1 LSFAVA
7 PSPLRLSHP
16 GEGFRYALCIHSNL
30 QYSGRV
36 TDASLAARL
45 ARAPVAADSRLAKTR
60 LAELERNAKEE
71 PDAASLSPIIA
82 NGRFRDLVA
91 GLADHSPFL
100 WQLASRHPAR
110 LAHLAAC
117 PPEQSHR
124 ELVEAQRAH
133 YRGFAA
139 GEITRDDVVREF
151 RRARSAHA
159 LLIALA
165 DLGGVWTIDEV
176 TQALSEFADASV
188 SGGVGVVLAEA
199 AANGRIALTDPDDP
213 GRGSGFVILALG
225 KHGAG
230 ELNYSSDIDLVVF
243 FDPAAHLAENVEAPT
258 FYTRLAQQLARL
270 LQERTPDGYVH
281 RVDYR
286 LRPDPG
292 STPTAVALPSA
303 YTYYETVGQNW
314 ERAALI
320 KARPVAGDLALGER
334 FLEDLRPFIWRKY
347 FDFASIADVH
357 AMKRQIHAVRGHD
370 RIAVAGHDI
379 KLGRGGIREIEFFV
393 QTQQLVFGGRRPA
406 LRGRRTLDMLV
417 ALRDEGW
424 ITAKARDELS
434 EAYRFLRTVEHR
446 LQMVADEQTQRLP
459 SDPHELKRFAKFCG
473 FPTLKAFE
481 KELCRHAHN
490 VQSHYALLFE
500 EGPELASE
508 VGSLVFTGTAD
519 DPETLATLR
528 RLGFMNPER
537 AAETVRGWHFGR
549 RRAVTS
555 ARAREVLT
563 ELVPALLSALGG
575 TADPDAAL
583 AALDHAFGRMPAAV
597 ELMTILQS
605 HDRLRLLFA
614 DLLGTAPRLADTVAQ
629 SPHVLDTIIDPTFT
643 EPVTDEK
650 RIEARVRG
658 LIGRPAHFE
667 DFLDRVRD
675 AARQIRFLAG
685 ARLLSGI
692 FSPSQAGLAFSAIAD
707 AVVRASLEAV
717 EQEFEAEHGKA
728 PAGRLAVLGF
738 GRLGSRELTADSD
751 LDLVVLY
758 DFDEERRESAG
769 PRKLDA
775 VVYYTRLTQRL
786 VAALTAPT
794 RRGLLYDVDL
804 RLRPQGGKAPIAT
817 QFRGFIA
824 YQKGEA
830 ELWEHMAL
838 TRARVI
844 AGDEAFGREV
854 ADAIATT
861 VRRPREPAK
870 VAREVRAMRDL
881 IAKEKG
887 DQDPWDLKLAAGG
900 LTDLDF
906 LAQALVLAYAG
917 RHASLNGLA
926 TGPLL
931 REAAA
936 RGLIS
941 SSDGALLAE
950 AHDLFA
956 SIHQWQRLAIAGPFD
971 AATVAPA
978 ILKRLASVAGL
989 PDAKVLLDH
998 MNELRGR
1005 VREVFAR
1012 VLDEMER

>member
-1 LSFAVA
+1 
-7 PSPLRLSHP
+7 
-16 GEGFRYALCIHSNL
+16 
-30 QYSGRV
+30 
-36 TDASLAARL
+36 
-45 ARAPVAADSRLAKTR
+45 
-60 LAELERNAKEE
+60 
-71 PDAASLSPIIA
+71 
-82 NGRFRDLVA
+82 
-91 GLADHSPFL
+91 
-100 WQLASRHPAR
+100 
-110 LAHLAAC
+110 
-117 PPEQSHR
+117 
-124 ELVEAQRAH
+124 
-133 YRGFAA
+133 
-139 GEITRDDVVREF
+139 
-151 RRARSAHA
+151 
-159 LLIALA
+159 
-165 DLGGVWTIDEV
+165 
-176 TQALSEFADASV
+176 
-188 SGGVGVVLAEA
+188 
-199 AANGRIALTDPDDP
+199 
-213 GRGSGFVILALG
+213 
-225 KHGAG
+225 
-230 ELNYSSDIDLVVF
+230 
-243 FDPAAHLAENVEAPT
+243 
-258 FYTRLAQQLARL
+258 
-270 LQERTPDGYVH
+270 VH

-292 STPTAVALPSA
+292 STPTAVSLPSA

-320 KARPVAGDLALGER
+320 KARPIAGDIALGDR
-334 FLEDLRPFIWRKY
+334 FLADLAPFIWRKY

-370 RIAVAGHDI
+370 QIAVAGHDI

-406 LRGRRTLDMLV
+406 LRGRRTLDMLI
-417 ALRDEGW
+417 ALHAEGW

-434 EAYRFLRTVEHR
+434 AAYRFLRAVEHR

-459 SDPHELKRFAKFCG
+459 SDDGELKRFAKFCG
-473 FPTLKAFE
+473 FPTSKAFE
-481 KELCRHAHN
+481 KALCRHAQN
-490 VQSHYALLFE
+490 VQRHYALLFE

-508 VGSLVFTGTAD
+508 VGSLVFTGTTD

-528 RLGFMNPER
+528 RLGFSNPEL

-549 RRAVTS
+549 RPAVTS

-563 ELVPALLSALGG
+563 ELVPALLAALGG
-575 TADPDAAL
+575 TADPDGAL
-583 AALDHAFGRMPAAV
+583 AALDRAFGRMPAAV

-629 SPHVLDTIIDPTFT
+629 SPHVLDTVIDPAFT

-658 LIGRPAHFE
+658 LIGRPANFE

-692 FSPSQAGLAFSAIAD
+692 FSPSQAGQAFSAIAD

-717 EQEFEAEHGKA
+717 EKEFETEHGRVPGGK
-728 PAGRLAVLGF
+728 LAVLGL

-758 DFDEERRESAG
+758 DFDEGRRDSSG

-794 RRGLLYDVDL
+794 RRGRLYEVDL
-804 RLRPQGGKAPIAT
+804 RLRPEGGKAPLAT
-817 QFRGFIA
+817 QFKGFVS
-824 YQKGEA
+824 YQQKEA

-838 TRARVI
+838 TRARVL
-844 AGDEAFGREV
+844 AGEEAFGREV
-854 ADAIATT
+854 AAAIAMIIAQ
-861 VRRPREPAK
+861 PRQVPE

-887 DQDPWDLKLAAGG
+887 DENRWDLKLAAGG

-906 LAQALVLAYAG
+906 LAQALTLAYAHKHPALVG
-917 RHASLNGLA
+917 LAPGPSLRESASLGLLSPA
-926 TGPLL
+926 
-931 REAAA
+931 EAAA
-936 RGLIS
+936 LG
-941 SSDGALLAE
+941 E
-950 AHDLFA
+950 AHALFTN
-956 SIHQWQRLAIAGPFD
+956 IHQWQRLAIAGPFD

-978 ILKRLASVAGL
+978 ILKRLAAVVSL
-989 PDAKVLLDH
+989 PSAKVLLNHLDETRH
-998 MNELRGR
+998 R
-1005 VREVFAR
+1005 VRETFNR
-1012 VLDEMER
+1012 VLDEMAAPASATPVAKRP